1 MSFLGLLGE
10 KTIFRRRA
18 EQEPEIGT
26 PQYKP
31 KLLRLVVDV
40 SGSMYR
46 FNSYDGRLDR
56 ELEAVVLVMEAFEG
70 FEDKIQYDIF
80 GHSGDADKIEFVKR
94 KHPPKNNKER
104 LDLIRVNPLS
114 MFLKII

>member
-1 MSFLGLLGE
+1 MLGE

-18 EQEPEIGT
+18 EQEPELGT
-26 PQYKP
+26 PQFKP

-80 GHSGDADKIEFVKR
+80 GHSGDADRIEFVTR
-94 KHPPKNNKER
+94 KNSPKNNKER
-104 LDLIRVNPLS
+104 LNIIRVT
-114 MFLKII
+114 